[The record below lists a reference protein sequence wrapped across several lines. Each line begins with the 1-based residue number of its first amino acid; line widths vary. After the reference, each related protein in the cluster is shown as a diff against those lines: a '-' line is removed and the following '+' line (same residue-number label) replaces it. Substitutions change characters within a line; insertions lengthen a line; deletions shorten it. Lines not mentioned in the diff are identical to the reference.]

1 MNKTQSDV
9 NGDKILIKGYV
20 RADGTE
26 VSSHWRRLPGKALLT
41 IFNRDKS
48 QDSNDFAGNANSNPY
63 FQMDDKGFLEKLRET
78 IEKMPESEARNNL
91 LNTINKLEGFGIMQD
106 GQINNGA
113 ARLEELKQKVT
124 EIINYLPEGKIKNA
138 LSVTNAVAQDLLN
151 WDGIRKQLPE
161 NPDEK
166 AKETLKREMEFVV
179 KNVGQMINKDF
190 LEVDWGHLVQ
200 TLGIGEALNTVNPI
214 LNQVATIAADV
225 TPKVINIVKAA
236 KGKDKDLLKIM
247 KNALGL
253 LPAVGSVFGQ
263 IGSKVGEKIL
273 ENPKLAELYS
283 DLKGIDTVSKRFD
296 AYIKNDMPEGS
307 IKELNRL
314 VDLSDGLQNK
324 AFQLEGS
331 VEDSNELK
339 SFRQKLFQPTQM
351 TTAAAPLTLNG
362 GVDNYEQMLLDLV
375 KLDNLPPPEVKYN
388 ELRDINNYDELMQ
401 QQDLILL
408 KNLYPDIMSQ
418 VDVSQLP
425 TTINNFNPM
434 DIVNELKN
442 EAWQKFEQ
450 LGSYGL
456 KGANNFLNRKRPE
469 TRLLMDLSID
479 KFKTVKD
486 NSQFMVLQPSN
497 NAKIMQQ
504 YNLNTP
510 GLAIDPK
517 WYGAAFAN
525 DSDMSRKLSTSPQL
539 QKQVRSSFDSN
550 RNVFKT
556 DKIGIELNQDR
567 NLHYSIGHGTI
578 LNPYVDNQ
586 GYFNGV
592 LYDIYDFDLIDF
604 DFSDWENIKNSK
616 TTAINNIA
624 YGLQKANHIDKYYV
638 LVPIKFKL

>member
-1 MNKTQSDV
+1 MCLKPGHSILLEKIKGDFMNQISDI

-78 IEKMPESEARNNL
+78 IENMPESEARNNL
-91 LNTINKLEGFGIMQD
+91 LNTITKLEGFGIMQD

-138 LSVTNAVAQDLLN
+138 LSVINAVAQDLLN

-324 AFQLEGS
+324 AYQLEGS

-375 KLDNLPPPEVKYN
+375 KLDNLPPPEFKYN
-388 ELRDINNYDELMQ
+388 EPEDIFYREHPNLAKLTVDAGMFIENLKSPENIEDAKSMWQIASSKFDNKVINNYMSQNGSVINSINEIKVPELKQVVQNKVFEQMGMK
-401 QQDLILL
+401 DSKGLIYHNDSNLSKEIANSKEFKNFIMDNKNYL
-408 KNLYPDIMSQ
+408 KKGGVIKKDSLRLSSTKNLYLSLNNVDILGTH
-418 VDVSQLP
+418 VDKNGDLVSICFDTYDFNKNDPEWKVRVAYAAQYGKV
-425 TTINNFNPM
+425 IENF
-434 DIVNELKN
+434 
-442 EAWQKFEQ
+442 
-450 LGSYGL
+450 
-456 KGANNFLNRKRPE
+456 
-469 TRLLMDLSID
+469 
-479 KFKTVKD
+479 
-486 NSQFMVLQPSN
+486 
-497 NAKIMQQ
+497 
-504 YNLNTP
+504 YNL
-510 GLAIDPK
+510 IIIKIPK
-517 WYGAAFAN
+517 
-525 DSDMSRKLSTSPQL
+525 
-539 QKQVRSSFDSN
+539 
-550 RNVFKT
+550 
-556 DKIGIELNQDR
+556 NQ
-567 NLHYSIGHGTI
+567 
-578 LNPYVDNQ
+578 
-586 GYFNGV
+586 
-592 LYDIYDFDLIDF
+592 
-604 DFSDWENIKNSK
+604 WE
-616 TTAINNIA
+616 
-624 YGLQKANHIDKYYV
+624 KYN
-638 LVPIKFKL
+638 

>member
-1 MNKTQSDV
+1 MCLKPGHSILLEKIKGDFMNQISDI
-9 NGDKILIKGYV
+9 NGDKILIKGYIK
-20 RADGTE
+20 ADGTK
-26 VSSHWRRLPGKALLT
+26 VSSYWRRLPGKALLT
-41 IFNRDKS
+41 IFNGDKS
-48 QDSNDFAGNANSNPY
+48 QNPNGFVGDEHYDPY
-63 FQMDDKGFLEKLRET
+63 FQMDDKGFLERLRES

-91 LNTINKLEGFGIMQD
+91 LNIVNKFEGIGVMQD
-106 GQINNGA
+106 GQGNNGA
-113 ARLEELKQKVT
+113 EKLEEIKQKVT
-124 EIINYLPEGKIKNA
+124 EIISYLPDGKVKDA
-138 LSVTNAVAQDLLN
+138 LSATNAVAQSLMSF
-151 WDGIRKQLPE
+151 DGIWKQLPD
-161 NPDEK
+161 NPDEE
-166 AKETLKREMEFVV
+166 AKEILKQEIEFVV
-179 KNVGQMINKDF
+179 KSVGQMIEGDF

-214 LNQVATIAADV
+214 FGQVVTMAADV
-225 TPKVINIVKAA
+225 VPKVINIVKAS
-236 KGKDKDLLKIM
+236 KGENKDLLKIM
-247 KNALGL
+247 TNALGL
-253 LPAVGSVFGQ
+253 LPSVGSVFGQ

-273 ENPKLAELYS
+273 ENPKLNELYR

-324 AFQLEGS
+324 AYQLEGQ
-331 VEDSNELK
+331 VETSNELK

-362 GVDNYEQMLLDLV
+362 GVD
-375 KLDNLPPPEVKYN
+375 
-388 ELRDINNYDELMQ
+388 NYDELMQ

-425 TTINNFNPM
+425 TTINNYNPLDVVNDFKDEAIKNAIKNFNYNLHKFNY
-434 DIVNELKN
+434 DKN
-442 EAWQKFEQ
+442 K
-450 LGSYGL
+450 
-456 KGANNFLNRKRPE
+456 NRPE
-469 TRLLMDLSID
+469 ARLLMDLSID
-479 KFKTVKD
+479 KFKTAKD
-486 NSQFMVLQPSN
+486 NSQFIVLQPEN
-497 NAKIMQQ
+497 NAKITQQ

-517 WYGAAFAN
+517 WYGVAFAN

-550 RNVFKT
+550 RNIFKT

-578 LNPYVDNQ
+578 LNPYIDNQ

-592 LYDIYDFDLIDF
+592 LYDIYDFNWTWNLKNLDLF
-604 DFSDWENIKNSK
+604 RVNNS
-616 TTAINNIA
+616 A
-624 YGLQKANHIDKYYV
+624 YFLQLVNGLDKYYIF
-638 LVPIKFKL
+638 VPIRFKL